1 MRGLY
6 IMDKNIVLAFNLFT
20 LEHSIFITGSDSVE
34 KVGQY
39 KLEDIPEVITSLAKE
54 KEIYSIKLGG
64 MTSFAE
70 KLIEDIKEKE
80 EPIMEEDAIDLGD
93 FFK

>member
-1 MRGLY
+1 
-6 IMDKNIVLAFNLFT
+6 MDKNIVLAFNLFT

-39 KLEDIPEVITSLAKE
+39 KLEEIPEVITSLAKE

-80 EPIMEEDAIDLGD
+80 MTKYSENKLEIEVM
-93 FFK
+93 

>member
-1 MRGLY
+1 
-6 IMDKNIVLAFNLFT
+6 MDKNIVLAFNLFT

-39 KLEDIPEVITSLAKE
+39 KLEEIPEVITSLAKE

-80 EPIMEEDAIDLGD
+80 MIKYSENKLEIEVM
-93 FFK
+93 

>member
-1 MRGLY
+1 
-6 IMDKNIVLAFNLFT
+6 MDKNIVLAFNLFT

-34 KVGQY
+34 KIGQY
-39 KLEDIPEVITSLAKE
+39 KLEEIPEVITSLAKE

-80 EPIMEEDAIDLGD
+80 ITKYSENKLEIEVM
-93 FFK
+93 

>member
-1 MRGLY
+1 
-6 IMDKNIVLAFNLFT
+6 MDKSIVLAFNLFT
-20 LEHSIFITGSDSVE
+20 LEHGIFITGSDSVE

-80 EPIMEEDAIDLGD
+80 MTKYSENKLEIEVI
-93 FFK
+93 

>member
-1 MRGLY
+1 
-6 IMDKNIVLAFNLFT
+6 MDKNIVLAFNLFT

-80 EPIMEEDAIDLGD
+80 MTKYSENKLEIEVI
-93 FFK
+93 